1 MAPEEIQL
9 PEEPVAPEP
18 VAEAPAPEITAEPEP
33 QIEVLPYRSLK
44 GDERQLRADALRML
58 AEDLGYDNPAAILN
72 QLRNGEETQEVWRE
86 QRRSARQY
94 QPEQPQY
101 QPQQYQEPRRDAYG
115 QPAQRYAQPQQP
127 DPDDPIETLRQIA
140 ARTAAL
146 DERQARIDA
155 FIQQQIEEKQAQ
167 RQNAAMKLW
176 EETDNAYAELVQRL
190 RAEGVSASEIPA
202 RDFLLQEADRMGWF
216 RPDGPTPNVMLDRT
230 YRMLFSEDIA
240 RREANRAVQ
249 KMRSPKAQV
258 VVPGPKPVAP
268 PAPQNANDVL
278 QGMNARDA
286 INLLPRFNQ

>member
-9 PEEPVAPEP
+9 PEQPVEPQPVDETPVEP
-18 VAEAPAPEITAEPEP
+18 TPEPEP

-44 GDERQLRADALRML
+44 GDERQLRADALKML

-72 QLRNGEETQEVWRE
+72 QLRNGEETQEIWRE
-86 QRRSARQY
+86 QRRTARHY

-101 QPQQYQEPRRDAYG
+101 QPQPEIRRDAYG
-115 QPAQRYAQPQQP
+115 QPQQQRYAQQPQQ

-167 RQNAAMKLW
+167 RQQAALKLW
-176 EETDNAYAELVQRL
+176 EDTDNAYGELVQRL
-190 RAEGVSASEIPA
+190 RAEGVPPSEIPA
-202 RDFLLQEADRMGWF
+202 RDYLLQEADRMGWF
-216 RPDGPTPNVMLDRT
+216 RPDGPSPNVMLDRT

-240 RREANRAVQ
+240 HREAQKAVQ
-249 KMRSPKAQV
+249 KMRNPKAQV